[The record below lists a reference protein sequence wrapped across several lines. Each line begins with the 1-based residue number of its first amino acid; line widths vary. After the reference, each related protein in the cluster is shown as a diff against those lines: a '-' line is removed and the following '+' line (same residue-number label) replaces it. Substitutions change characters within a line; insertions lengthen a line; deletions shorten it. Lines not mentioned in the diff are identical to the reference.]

1 MRHAILFLALL
12 SAMAVRAADYKSLV
26 FQTSDGTTAVDL
38 SSLVL
43 TVADGKLVAAN
54 ASGTQ
59 TFDLAT
65 LSKMYFSTEEATGV
79 KSVTTDGKASPLLVY
94 DLSGRKVGS
103 YTSLEAAKSVLRQ
116 GVYVVRQNDKTF
128 KIAVK

>member
-54 ASGTQ
+54 ASGMQ

-103 YTSLEAAKSVLRQ
+103 YASLEAAKSVLRQ